1 MLTRRTVDPWQV
13 ETISWKDDEHNL
25 IKKSPRKVDE
35 TDESADGLDP
45 GSFFTFF
52 TEKDDIFSIGEMI
65 ASDLLPK
72 AAEYFAGIG
81 EDEDDEDDFEDESGD
96 DEDLSFDTRPTKKAK
111 A

>member
-35 TDESADGLDP
+35 
-45 GSFFTFF
+45 